1 MQQTNDRYEY
11 IDFLR
16 GIASIGIIAIHSAFW
31 GGQSYTPEWFW
42 NITLL
47 LDVPFFFYLSGW
59 GTSFH
64 KSSVVKTCK
73 SLGKIWFQWIYFIF
87 CLALFCYIS
96 NYLPHQFA
104 GVSDLRDLV
113 NNFFFNVSFQGF
125 PVVAGSIWY
134 LPVYFVCILINSII
148 AAALKNHT
156 LEKELCRTYMFLL
169 AIIFAWVSYRGS
181 FFVVNDLYFLF
192 YSFFWM
198 LGYNR
203 LGKTESVKKLVGSL
217 AIVIVGFCLSSY
229 LLDLRLLDIQSAK
242 FPPTMKYGFAS
253 MVVIFI
259 AKYFDGKIKRFNKIF
274 VHIGKNAI
282 FYYFGQG
289 IGSSLNF
296 YVVNWIAISNW
307 PLKWIITFIIN
318 ILVTATIA
326 EFMRVTWNTIKI
338 LPSCCKNRHW

>member
-1 MQQTNDRYEY
+1 M
-11 IDFLR
+11 
-16 GIASIGIIAIHSAFW
+16 
-31 GGQSYTPEWFW
+31 
-42 NITLL
+42 
-47 LDVPFFFYLSGW
+47 
-59 GTSFH
+59 
-64 KSSVVKTCK
+64 
-73 SLGKIWFQWIYFIF
+73 
-87 CLALFCYIS
+87 
-96 NYLPHQFA
+96 
-104 GVSDLRDLV
+104 
-113 NNFFFNVSFQGF
+113 
-125 PVVAGSIWY
+125 
-134 LPVYFVCILINSII
+134 
-148 AAALKNHT
+148 
-156 LEKELCRTYMFLL
+156 
-169 AIIFAWVSYRGS
+169 
-181 FFVVNDLYFLF
+181 VNDLYFLF

-253 MVVIFI
+253 MAVIFI